1 MRSRTQFF
9 SAPEP
14 FRSVATA
21 LGHPDAP
28 CAAHQSPRPPPRHS
42 LGAHIHPSTMSSK
55 RGWSRDSGEGSGGGG
70 GGGRRSSRSAS
81 SSSSSAN
88 SSSSSDAKRSR
99 GGPAGGGGGGRGG
112 ASGGGSGGGGSS
124 TSGGGGG
131 RWDANRIQTI
141 VVMWLLAASGRT
153 SEMAAV
159 EFKNLALPGESGLS
173 ARTIRQW
180 RQWWDMFGET
190 KPSVLRRLGGR
201 RGRQGKVREV
211 HVALLTAI
219 VKDHP
224 EFYVDEIRD
233 EFNIRLCDPSFH
245 LSPSTIWKTL
255 VTRCGYSLRVAN
267 MKAAQ
272 RDESLRHQYRTALSM
287 YDDPAMFVFIDE
299 THKDRNAAR
308 RRRAWGPRGANNDVD
323 AVFAPA
329 GDSRWTLLAAADID
343 GFVGAACHLVHRKH
357 DTKDTDTSR
366 GTVDTTLFLW
376 WVEHCLC
383 PSLGN
388 FEKGEPR
395 CVVVADNAP
404 THQSDEFRELIE
416 RAGAKLI
423 FTAPYSPD
431 LNPIEYAFAQYK
443 AYLRKNSRFT
453 EAHPL
458 TAHDL
463 ALDAVCRENMIA
475 YYKHIGC
482 IHNLPKASVGGM
494 QATAAASILIQC
506 DML

>member
-1 MRSRTQFF
+1 MPRG
-9 SAPEP
+9 P
-14 FRSVATA
+14 FRPDATA
-21 LGHPDAP
+21 LGHPDAL

-42 LGAHIHPSTMSSK
+42 LAAHIHPSAMSSK
-55 RGWSRDSGEGSGGGG
+55 RGRSRDSGEGSGGGG
-70 GGGRRSSRSAS
+70 GGGGSRSSSRGGRSSSSGGSSSSSAS
-81 SSSSSAN
+81 SSSSSE
-88 SSSSSDAKRSR
+88 AKRSR
-99 GGPAGGGGGGRGG
+99 GGAGG
-112 ASGGGSGGGGSS
+112 
-124 TSGGGGG
+124 GGGGG

-201 RGRQGKVREV
+201 RGRQGKVLEV

-255 VTRCGYSLRVAN
+255 VSRCGYSLRVAN

-329 GDSRWTLLAAADID
+329 GDSRWTLLAAADIN
-343 GFVGAACHLVHRKH
+343 GFVGPACHLVHRKH

-453 EAHPL
+453 AAHPL

-463 ALDAVCRENMIA
+463 ALDAVCRDNMLA

-482 IHNLPKASVGGM
+482 IHNLSKASVGGM